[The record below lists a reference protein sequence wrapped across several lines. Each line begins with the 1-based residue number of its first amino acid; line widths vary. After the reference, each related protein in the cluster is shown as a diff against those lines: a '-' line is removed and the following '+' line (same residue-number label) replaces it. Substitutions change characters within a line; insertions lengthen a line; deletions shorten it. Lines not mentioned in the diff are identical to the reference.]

1 MANSTNFADKIG
13 WVLVKHINMLAHLP
27 PSPRFQEKK
36 KTLKPKKEGR
46 QEKKSFWAISIKEL
60 KIPEFKSWRCFRTCF
75 SFFKVIMKK
84 ANSVLVINST
94 YPIAKLP
101 VDSVLP
107 VLPVLLVVPVFP
119 PVPLSWPGCLG
130 FPSCPSCPSCA
141 GSPSCP
147 GCPSWTGCP
156 GYPGCPGCP
165 GCPRIIYPVKDSLV
179 RNYIL
184 SWWQSRAELYTLFRT
199 VWRGI
204 IYLVYQS
211 RAELYTLFTTVSRGI
226 I

>member
-1 MANSTNFADKIG
+1 
-13 WVLVKHINMLAHLP
+13 
-27 PSPRFQEKK
+27 
-36 KTLKPKKEGR
+36 
-46 QEKKSFWAISIKEL
+46 
-60 KIPEFKSWRCFRTCF
+60 
-75 SFFKVIMKK
+75 MKK
-84 ANSVLVINST
+84 ANSVLVINWT

-184 SWWQSRAELYTLFRT
+184 SWWQSRAELYTPFRT
-199 VWRGI
+199 VWWGI

-226 I
+226 IYPVRTGKTKNIPLPAAHPRKGHIRENLPPAPPPWALDVSWNL

>member
-1 MANSTNFADKIG
+1 MGVGKTYKYASPPPSLPSLTPS
-13 WVLVKHINMLAHLP
+13 LP
-27 PSPRFQEKK
+27 PLPPPASKRKRKHLNPKKREDKK
-36 KTLKPKKEGR
+36 KNLDV
-46 QEKKSFWAISIKEL
+46 FWAISIKKL
-60 KIPEFKSWRCFRTCF
+60 KIPEFKSWRCFRTSF

-119 PVPLSWPGCLG
+119 PVPLSWPGCLV
-130 FPSCPSCPSCA
+130 FPSCPGCPSCA

-165 GCPRIIYPVKDSLV
+165 GCPRIIYPV
-179 RNYIL
+179 
-184 SWWQSRAELYTLFRT
+184 
-199 VWRGI
+199 
-204 IYLVYQS
+204 
-211 RAELYTLFTTVSRGI
+211 
-226 I
+226 